1 MRYMSR
7 RHSINPYDYQARTAR
22 CYGCVRFIKNALK
35 QKSPTC
41 VWLSNRINALFNR
54 IRDSIVSE
62 TEKEEAKRLA

>member
-1 MRYMSR
+1 M
-7 RHSINPYDYQARTAR
+7 YDYQARTAR
-22 CYGCVRFIKNALK
+22 CYGYVRFMKNALK